1 MQVQKGKRE
10 RKDSDI
16 GILIA
21 KERGKYADGKIV
33 RTLRH
38 EAEFIREKQSGERA
52 PPPRPS
58 PSLRDPTDTSP
69 PRGAPQF
76 DQLATTSHMLLLAA
90 RAANF
95 SGSPLDR
102 LGESVQ

>member
-1 MQVQKGKRE
+1 MQEAEKEGFGYWDFDRE
-10 RKDSDI
+10 GTRKI
-16 GILIA
+16 
-21 KERGKYADGKIV
+21 RGWKIV
-33 RTLRH
+33 RTPKH

-90 RAANF
+90 RAAHF

-102 LGESVQ
+102 PGESVQ